1 MDGIPFQTYFKRLTL
16 KSKFS
21 MAFSA
26 ILLVTC
32 AILSILVFEATQG
45 ILISDSE
52 TFSMNAVQTD
62 IALLNN
68 VKTNNNSVSQIF
80 SSIKLLNNSGLALYD
95 NGLLYIKGNLPHQDL
110 ADSISQ
116 YSAQQRLNYFVNING
131 SYYVVSKETFKT
143 NVYGN
148 QVTDYIIQLNSFNT
162 LHEALNILA
171 LLLVAFSIFFTFL
184 GLLVFQFYFN
194 RFQKR
199 LGKIT
204 VTAARISQG
213 TDTEVLE
220 AKTGDELDEIA
231 RQLNQVS
238 TLLKEKLDEE
248 QRFAADVS
256 HELRSPL
263 HTLAATSGVL
273 MNHADEMNPNAQKAV
288 KMLNA
293 EIERLSKLVIDLLE
307 IFRVDS
313 QLTESDL
320 QPVSIFKLIQESL
333 KAAGCEIEVTCNDL
347 YSHIL
352 VNADKKRFERV
363 VANIVYNAQ
372 TYADGLK
379 SVTISKLV
387 DTVIIYFDDD
397 GPGIDRAH
405 RNQVFERFNR
415 GVRSG
420 SRGLEKGT
428 GLGLA
433 LVAKIVSGHK
443 GKVSIDSS
451 LSGGA
456 RIIIE
461 LPIFIPKS

>member
-1 MDGIPFQTYFKRLTL
+1 
-16 KSKFS
+16 
-21 MAFSA
+21 
-26 ILLVTC
+26 
-32 AILSILVFEATQG
+32 
-45 ILISDSE
+45 
-52 TFSMNAVQTD
+52 
-62 IALLNN
+62 
-68 VKTNNNSVSQIF
+68 
-80 SSIKLLNNSGLALYD
+80 
-95 NGLLYIKGNLPHQDL
+95 
-110 ADSISQ
+110 
-116 YSAQQRLNYFVNING
+116 
-131 SYYVVSKETFKT
+131 
-143 NVYGN
+143 
-148 QVTDYIIQLNSFNT
+148 
-162 LHEALNILA
+162 
-171 LLLVAFSIFFTFL
+171 
-184 GLLVFQFYFN
+184 
-194 RFQKR
+194 
-199 LGKIT
+199 
-204 VTAARISQG
+204 
-213 TDTEVLE
+213 
-220 AKTGDELDEIA
+220 
-231 RQLNQVS
+231 
-238 TLLKEKLDEE
+238 
-248 QRFAADVS
+248 
-256 HELRSPL
+256 
-263 HTLAATSGVL
+263 
-273 MNHADEMNPNAQKAV
+273 
-288 KMLNA
+288 MLNA